1 MAEPSINEILSAI
14 EKASKDNPTAFKKLQ
29 DALQVKV
36 DSASAKARTGD
47 IKDIQQEM
55 DIEIERARILKE
67 NAQVMNRI
75 SDFRK
80 QEAIETQLILELE
93 IRKKMNSD
101 DFIEDERESYELL
114 LSKVEAGKELGAELS
129 KVSNL
134 SEDMVKSY
142 QKIVPAQ
149 QKVNDLSR
157 ETKSNIEDQ
166 VNAMGSLVGLT
177 NKVKTSK
184 IGKLNLLMKELTGKE
199 GVAAQKKAAAA
210 MAEMFS
216 LQNIAMNV
224 ASGIFNQSIK
234 TLKAYDEAA
243 ASLAKTTGTV
253 GKFNNVLYDAQ
264 RAGNLLGV
272 SMADV
277 GTAIAAL
284 NAGTSNFAKLNE
296 RTQTQLAISTSQF
309 EKLGVSAQDTAAF
322 MENAFKI
329 MNMGA
334 TEAVEVQ
341 KELAMAGVQLGIGA
355 DKIVK
360 DFNAASKTLAVYGKG
375 SVKIFKDLAAQA
387 KAAGVEVSTLLGIA
401 QKFDTFSGAAKGAAQ
416 FNALLGTQLSTT
428 QMLMMT
434 EEDRMKTLVESVQAQ
449 GVAFGDMDRFTQ
461 KSIAAAAGI
470 TDMNEANRIFSMSL
484 ADYEANAAEM
494 ENNAAAQAKFDE
506 AVQATVPTMNK
517 FKNLATEM
525 ITLVQPALETLGEV
539 ADYLTDFFQGLS
551 KETKETVSMIALF
564 VSGVMVLAPLFAVG
578 GGFMAGLAAVGPAI
592 AGIGTGIATAL
603 GAISAATVATGGLAA
618 GIMVSLLAGGA
629 IIGTVMS
636 SMAES
641 EAKAAEANAKM
652 MSQGSDTIQ
661 AMKDISTADFSGI
674 ATKFK
679 GVVDELNSMGT
690 DVKVTSMLQN
700 LSLISAGTAIDITGA
715 KIAGSST
722 NISTT
727 VKNIF
732 EGAVL
737 ELEADGQKFKTYI
750 KNVAANVQMS
760 NSKA

>member
-80 QEAIETQLILELE
+80 QEALETQLILELE

-101 DFIEDERESYELL
+101 DFLEDERESYELL
-114 LSKVEAGKELGAELS
+114 LSKVKAGKELGEELG

-199 GVAAQKKAAAA
+199 GVAAQQKAAAA

-224 ASGIFNQSIK
+224 ASGIFNQSMK

-401 QKFDTFSGAAKGAAQ
+401 QKFDTFSGAAEGAAQ

-551 KETKETVSMIALF
+551 KEAKETVSMIALF

-727 VKNIF
+727 VKNMF
-732 EGAVL
+732 EGATINLKAGGREFEGYVE
-737 ELEADGQKFKTYI
+737 EL
-750 KNVAANVQMS
+750 AANVQMS

>member
-1 MAEPSINEILSAI
+1 MATPPPPPLTMAQILAAIRASDPADRAAFKTELSINSSDSPTIDTAASETQLKVEESRYKVLMDSAKLMNDMSAAREAEAEMLKRQILLQADLEGLSAI
-14 EKASKDNPTAFKKLQ
+14 DLGLLQEKVKNGEKLGAAFSSYGPAFQELVKQYEDIVPMQENIEKLSSAHKK
-29 DALQVKV
+29 
-36 DSASAKARTGD
+36 
-47 IKDIQQEM
+47 
-55 DIEIERARILKE
+55 
-67 NAQVMNRI
+67 NI
-75 SDFRK
+75 SD
-80 QEAIETQLILELE
+80 IV
-93 IRKKMNSD
+93 
-101 DFIEDERESYELL
+101 DEMGGLL
-114 LSKVEAGKELGAELS
+114 
-129 KVSNL
+129 
-134 SEDMVKSY
+134 
-142 QKIVPAQ
+142 
-149 QKVNDLSR
+149 
-157 ETKSNIEDQ
+157 
-166 VNAMGSLVGLT
+166 GLT
-177 NKVKTSK
+177 DKYTSSFV
-184 IGKLNLLMKELTGKE
+184 GQMTTTFRLFEENTDE
-199 GVAAQKKAAAA
+199 GKAALKHFQDQFAT
-210 MAEMFS
+210 MFS
-216 LQNIAMNV
+216 IQNIAMNI
-224 ASGIFNQSIK
+224 ASGIFEQSMK
-234 TLKAYDEAA
+234 TLRAYDEAA
-243 ASLAKTTGTV
+243 ASLSKTTGTV

-284 NAGTSNFAKLNE
+284 NSGTSNFAKLNE
-296 RTQTQLAISTSQF
+296 STQTQLAISTSQF
-309 EKLGVSAQDTAAF
+309 ERLGVSASDTAEF

-387 KAAGVEVSTLLGIA
+387 KAAGVETSTLLGIV
-401 QKFDTFSGAAKGAAQ
+401 QKFDTFSGAAEGAAQ

-434 EEDRMKTLVESVQAQ
+434 EDERMKTLVESVQAQ

-484 ADYEANAAEM
+484 GDYEANAREM

-551 KETKETVSMIALF
+551 KEAKETISMIALF
-564 VSGVMVLAPLFAVG
+564 VSGVLVLAPLFAVG

-592 AGIGTGIATAL
+592 AAIGTGVATAL
-603 GAISAATVATGGLAA
+603 GAISAATVATGGIAA

-629 IIGTVMS
+629 VIGTVMS

-722 NISTT
+722 NINTT
-727 VKNIF
+727 VKNMF
-732 EGAVL
+732 EGATINLKAGGREFEGYV
-737 ELEADGQKFKTYI
+737 EEI
-750 KNVAANVQMS
+750 AANVQMS
-760 NSKA
+760 NGKTT

>member
-1 MAEPSINEILSAI
+1 MAKMEDILKAI
-14 EKASKDNPTAFKKLQ
+14 REATDTDKQAFVSELEKSGYSVRQSLRSDSEDQKELEYLKKRAQLQGEVAAATKNAYEEEKARI
-29 DALQVKV
+29 KV
-36 DSASAKARTGD
+36 LAD
-47 IKDIQQEM
+47 
-55 DIEIERARILKE
+55 
-67 NAQVMNRI
+67 
-75 SDFRK
+75 
-80 QEAIETQLILELE
+80 
-93 IRKKMNSD
+93 
-101 DFIEDERESYELL
+101 
-114 LSKVEAGKELGAELS
+114 
-129 KVSNL
+129 
-134 SEDMVKSY
+134 
-142 QKIVPAQ
+142 
-149 QKVNDLSR
+149 
-157 ETKSNIEDQ
+157 
-166 VNAMGSLVGLT
+166 SLVDD
-177 NKVKTSK
+177 
-184 IGKLNLLMKELTGKE
+184 E
-199 GVAAQKKAAAA
+199 KKADVLRDIDGLY
-210 MAEMFS
+210 E
-216 LQNIAMNV
+216 
-224 ASGIFNQSIK
+224 SIK
-234 TLKAYDEAA
+234 TKQGRQDAALFKFDIPELDKAFQKMLDMSETQELINAGSKEFANQSERAAKGMADFVGIKTTFAETRIGKVTDLFAQMSGDTEEARGNAMRFGQELATAFSPQNIGASVFTKIFDESMKTLRAYDNAVA
-243 ASLAKTTGTV
+243 DLSKTTGTV
-253 GKFNNVLYDAQ
+253 DKFNNVLYDAQ

-296 RTQTQLAISTSQF
+296 STQTQLAISTSQF
-309 EKLGVSAQDTAAF
+309 EKLGVSAQDTADF

-334 TEAVEVQ
+334 TEAVETQ
-341 KELAMAGVQLGIGA
+341 TELAMAGVQLGIGA

-401 QKFDTFSGAAKGAAQ
+401 QKFDTFSGAAEGAAQ

-484 ADYEANAAEM
+484 ADYEANAREM

-551 KETKETVSMIALF
+551 KEAKETVSMIALF

-727 VKNIF
+727 VKNMF
-732 EGAVL
+732 EGATINLKAGGREFEGYVE
-737 ELEADGQKFKTYI
+737 EL
-750 KNVAANVQMS
+750 AANVQMS

>member
-1 MAEPSINEILSAI
+1 MADLTKAEIQNIIKQIKGDKDLKKAFDSVLGREESTRTYEYDDTADKMAI
-14 EKASKDNPTAFKKLQ
+14 DNLKKRAQLQGNIAESTRLAYEAELAFLKQKAEAGELEEQQQTAILEI
-29 DALQVKV
+29 
-36 DSASAKARTGD
+36 
-47 IKDIQQEM
+47 IKDIRDGKEVSLGRFN
-55 DIEIERARILKE
+55 IKEIDDALDRIDKMAQKQNTINKGSKEFANQAERA
-67 NAQVMNRI
+67 ASGMA
-75 SDFRK
+75 D
-80 QEAIETQLILELE
+80 
-93 IRKKMNSD
+93 
-101 DFIEDERESYELL
+101 
-114 LSKVEAGKELGAELS
+114 
-129 KVSNL
+129 
-134 SEDMVKSY
+134 
-142 QKIVPAQ
+142 
-149 QKVNDLSR
+149 
-157 ETKSNIEDQ
+157 
-166 VNAMGSLVGLT
+166 LVGI
-177 NKVKTSK
+177 KTK
-184 IGKLNLLMKELTGKE
+184 FTETRIGKMTDLFASMAGTTEEARGNAIRFGQELAT
-199 GVAAQKKAAAA
+199 A
-210 MAEMFS
+210 FS
-216 LQNIAMNV
+216 PQNIG
-224 ASGIFNQSIK
+224 ASVFTKIFDESMK
-234 TLKAYDEAA
+234 TLRAYDEAA

-272 SMADV
+272 SMANV

-296 RTQTQLAISTSQF
+296 NTQTQLAISTSQF
-309 EKLGVSAQDTAAF
+309 EKLGVSAQDTAEF

-387 KAAGVEVSTLLGIA
+387 KAAGVETSTLLGIV
-401 QKFDTFSGAAKGAAQ
+401 QKFDTFSGAAEGAAQ

-434 EEDRMKTLVESVQAQ
+434 EDERMKTLVESVQAQ

-484 ADYEANAAEM
+484 SDYEANAREM

-517 FKNLATEM
+517 FKNLATEL
-525 ITLVQPALETLGEV
+525 ITLVQPALEVLGDV
-539 ADYLTDFFQGLS
+539 ADYLTDMFQGMS
-551 KETKETVSMIALF
+551 KETKETISMIALF
-564 VSGVMVLAPLFAVG
+564 ASGIMVLVPLFTVG

-592 AGIGTGIATAL
+592 AGIGTGVATAL
-603 GAISAATVATGGLAA
+603 SAISAATVATGGIAA

-727 VKNIF
+727 VKNMF
-732 EGAVL
+732 EGATINLKAGGREFEGYVE
-737 ELEADGQKFKTYI
+737 EL
-750 KNVAANVQMS
+750 AANVQVS
-760 NSKA
+760 NGKTR

>member
-80 QEAIETQLILELE
+80 QEALETQLILELE

-101 DFIEDERESYELL
+101 DFLEDERESYELL
-114 LSKVEAGKELGAELS
+114 LSKVKAGKELGEELG

-199 GVAAQKKAAAA
+199 GVAAQQKAAAA

-224 ASGIFNQSIK
+224 ASGIFNQSMK

-401 QKFDTFSGAAKGAAQ
+401 QKFDTFSGAAEGAAQ

-578 GGFMAGLAAVGPAI
+578 GGFMAGLAAIGPAI
-592 AGIGTGIATAL
+592 AGVGTGIATAIA
-603 GAISAATVATGGLAA
+603 AISGVTMTGVGAGVLAA
-618 GIMVSLLAGGA
+618 LVVAGGGIA
-629 IIGTVMS
+629 MTMAA
-636 SMAES
+636 MAES
-641 EAKAAEANAKM
+641 EASMAESNAKM

-661 AMKDISTADFSGI
+661 SMAEIGRADFSGI

-727 VKNIF
+727 VKNMF
-732 EGAVL
+732 EGATINLKAGGREFEGYVE
-737 ELEADGQKFKTYI
+737 EL
-750 KNVAANVQMS
+750 AANVQMS

>member
-1 MAEPSINEILSAI
+1 MAEPSIEEILKAI
-14 EKASKDNPTAFKKLQ
+14 EKASKDNPAAFKRLQ
-29 DALQVKV
+29 TALQVKV
-36 DSASAKARTGD
+36 QEGTDRANREGNIDEILKKEQSRLEVLTQSAKLTSD
-47 IKDIQQEM
+47 
-55 DIEIERARILKE
+55 
-67 NAQVMNRI
+67 QVEA
-75 SDFRK
+75 SK
-80 QEAIETQLILELE
+80 QEAELLKTKLELALRRE
-93 IRKKMNSD
+93 GLDKK
-101 DFIEDERESYELL
+101 ELDGL
-114 LSKVEAGKELGAELS
+114 LARIDAGKEMDGYADKYEKSTLEIIKQYNKLVPLQEEVNKLS
-129 KVSNL
+129 HEHKRNIS
-134 SEDMVKSY
+134 D
-142 QKIVPAQ
+142 IV
-149 QKVNDLSR
+149 DG
-157 ETKSNIEDQ
+157 
-166 VNAMGSLVGLT
+166 MGSIVGLSDKYSKSFVGKMT
-177 NKVKTSK
+177 KTFELF
-184 IGKLNLLMKELTGKE
+184 GKDTDE
-199 GVAAQKKAAAA
+199 AKAAIKDFQDKFST
-210 MAEMFS
+210 MFS
-216 LQNIAMNV
+216 MKNIAMNIGS
-224 ASGIFNQSIK
+224 AIFSQSMK
-234 TLKAYDEAA
+234 TLRAFDD
-243 ASLAKTTGTV
+243 ASANLAKTTGTV

-296 RTQTQLAISTSQF
+296 STQTQLAISTSQF
-309 EKLGVSAQDTAAF
+309 EKLGVSAQDTAEF

-387 KAAGVEVSTLLGIA
+387 KAAGVETSTLLGIV
-401 QKFDTFSGAAKGAAQ
+401 QKFDTFSGAAEGAAQ

-434 EEDRMKTLVESVQAQ
+434 EDERMKTLVESVQAQ

-484 ADYEANAAEM
+484 SDYEANAREM

-564 VSGVMVLAPLFAVG
+564 VAGVLTIAPLFAVG

-592 AGIGTGIATAL
+592 AGVGTGIATAI
-603 GAISAATVATGGLAA
+603 GAISAVTMTGVGAGVLAA
-618 GIMVSLLAGGA
+618 LVVAGGGIA
-629 IIGTVMS
+629 MTMAA
-636 SMAES
+636 MAES
-641 EAKAAEANAKM
+641 EASMAESNAKM

-661 AMKDISTADFSGI
+661 SMAEIGRADFSGI

-722 NISTT
+722 NINTT
-727 VKNIF
+727 VKNMF
-732 EGAVL
+732 EGATINLKAGGRVF
-737 ELEADGQKFKTYI
+737 EGYVEEI
-750 KNVAANVQMS
+750 AANVQMS
-760 NSKA
+760 NGKTT